1 MDVNRE
7 RNKEKLNF
15 GLTCTKYILFLLNV
29 VFVIASVLAISS
41 GISTIVAFTS
51 YYYMM
56 AYGFNALTTLWLVV
70 GIIFLIVALVGIFT
84 AFKESTALSN
94 IYAVLMMV
102 VFILQIAVSIYSFT
116 LINQIQDMVSYQLRS
131 MMTHYS
137 YDSQVEVDW
146 IQSNFQCCGIRD
158 PQDWL
163 DFEGGLYY
171 ANAWN
176 NYHSFIDSQLN
187 ETGIRMPVSC
197 CKPFSNYVNLKC
209 EHYHSSGCFDAIYQI
224 VSASIMMFG
233 TSSLI
238 VSILQL
244 LGIILGFY
252 FARLVRGKKTQRD
265 MQIWNT
271 NQENST
277 SARQET
283 DYSPIQW

>member
-1 MDVNRE
+1 MDMNR
-7 RNKEKLNF
+7 EKLNF

-41 GISTIVAFTS
+41 GITSIVAFTS
-51 YYYMM
+51 YYFMM
-56 AYGFNALTTLWLVV
+56 AYGLDTLITLWLVV

-94 IYAVLMMV
+94 IYGILMMV

-116 LINQIQDMVSYQLRS
+116 LINQIQDMVTYQLRS

-137 YDSQVEVDW
+137 YGDQVEVDW

-158 PQDWL
+158 PRDWL
-163 DFEGGLYY
+163 DFGGLYY
-171 ANAWN
+171 ENQWN
-176 NYHSFIDSQLN
+176 NYYSVIDTQLN
-187 ETGIRMPVSC
+187 ETGIRMPASC
-197 CKPFSNYVNLKC
+197 CKPLSNYVSLKC

-252 FARLVRGKKTQRD
+252 FARTVRGKKTQRD
-265 MQIWNT
+265 IQIWNT
-271 NQENST
+271 DQTNST
-277 SARQET
+277 SARQQT